1 MKKSAPVLISV
12 IIVLLTAY
20 VVFEEKHKQSTV
32 LKPVEAQ
39 ANIGEFG
46 VRKSCVKLPDFL
58 KRMKIRQPVVI
69 DLSQKKFKG
78 IALYHGKKLQK
89 VLHPKMWEKYGHFG
103 TYALDKQ
110 GNIFLA
116 PTPFISIKPNTFDLQ
131 TNIYKLNSTTG
142 RIEIFM
148 HFEDVHPSAYN
159 PYGISSLVYDCDD
172 HTLWVSAID
181 ETSYEKQ
188 RGVIY
193 HIDIKTKKVLQKLEG
208 LDALTLA
215 IVVGKKGKHLLVGAS
230 RESALYAY
238 QIVNNRALP
247 DPKNLFTLTNAN
259 EYIRKI
265 KIKSKNRLEL
275 QTIPFMYSLIS
286 QTADKDRVHYGLE
299 WNEKEKKWHSFS
311 L

>member
-1 MKKSAPVLISV
+1 MKRFIPILLSIVMVLFAS
-12 IIVLLTAY
+12 Y
-20 VVFEEKHKQSTV
+20 VVFIKKHQVMMRPKAHEV
-32 LKPVEAQ
+32 Q
-39 ANIGEFG
+39 ANIGVFE
-46 VRKSCVKLPDFL
+46 RSRPCVKLPDFL
-58 KRMKIRQPVVI
+58 KRMKIKQPVVI
-69 DLSQKKFKG
+69 DLSQKKYKG

-116 PTPFISIKPNTFDLQ
+116 PTPYISIKEETFNLQ
-131 TNIYKLNSTTG
+131 RNIYKLNSKSG
-142 RIEIFM
+142 KLDIFM
-148 HFEDVHPSAYN
+148 HFDDVHPSAYN
-159 PYGISSLVYDCDD
+159 PYGITSLVYDCDD

-193 HIDIKTKKVLQKLEG
+193 HIDIKTKTILQKIEG
-208 LDALTLA
+208 LDALTLSL
-215 IVVGKKGKHLLVGAS
+215 VSGKEGKHLLVGAS

-238 QIVNNRALP
+238 KIVNNRVIAKP
-247 DPKNLFTLTNAN
+247 EKLFTLVNAN

-275 QTIPFMYSLIS
+275 QTVPFMYSLVV
-286 QTADKDRVHYGLE
+286 QTAKKDRRYYRLI
-299 WNEKEKKWHSFS
+299 WNEEKVKWSIS
-311 L
+311 YN